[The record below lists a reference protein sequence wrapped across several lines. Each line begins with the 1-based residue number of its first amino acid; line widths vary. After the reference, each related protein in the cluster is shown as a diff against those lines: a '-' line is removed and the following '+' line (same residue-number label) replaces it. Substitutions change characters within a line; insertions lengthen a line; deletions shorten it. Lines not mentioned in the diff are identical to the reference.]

1 MNYLKWKLSEGVWG
15 TNPSGEIHSRG
26 GEAYPSEYVDTST
39 GVRLGYMLTSCD
51 LTGLEAWEVTE
62 ITEAEALTFAQ
73 TYYPEAELLPASA
86 FGRPAGE
93 FTGSL
98 PAEHPDAEC
107 LTYWE

>member
-1 MNYLKWKLSEGVWG
+1 MIYLTWKLSEGVWG

-26 GEAYPSEYVDTST
+26 GKVYPSEYLDTST
-39 GVRLGYMLTSCD
+39 GVRLGYMPTSCD
-51 LTGLEAWEVTE
+51 LTGLETWEVTE

-73 TYYPEAELLPASA
+73 TYYPEAELQPASA

-93 FTGSL
+93 FTGSI

-107 LTYWE
+107 LT